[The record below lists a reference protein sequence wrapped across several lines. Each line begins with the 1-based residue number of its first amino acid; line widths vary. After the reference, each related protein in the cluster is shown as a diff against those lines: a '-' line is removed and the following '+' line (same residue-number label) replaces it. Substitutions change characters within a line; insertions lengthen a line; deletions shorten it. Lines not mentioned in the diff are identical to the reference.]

1 MQASWSVPS
10 PEEGKG
16 VAFPA
21 AAIKVSVLWIMGLP
35 WRNKEKKKRSQRG
48 TFWEGRKQRTGQG
61 QFTWGLE
68 VVFFGFLEAWSDVET

>member
-16 VAFPA
+16 VAFLA

-35 WRNKEKKKRSQRG
+35 WRNKEKIGHR
-48 TFWEGRKQRTGQG
+48 EGPLGRAESRELDRDSSLG
-61 QFTWGLE
+61 
-68 VVFFGFLEAWSDVET
+68 D